1 MMKEVIILESD
12 GLMTKCAEAMITD
25 YLVTIE
31 IMSYYVSNF
40 LTDHRSFRPVPVI
53 VS

>member
-1 MMKEVIILESD
+1 
-12 GLMTKCAEAMITD
+12 MIAD
-25 YLVTIE
+25 YLVTNGNNIIE